1 MTFEEFIYSLGLG
14 RQKIESDGNIHRFKP
29 PGSKTNSGW
38 YVSFPHLE
46 YETGVVG
53 DWKTGIQ
60 ENFYSFNKSEF
71 TPEQKRRYAKQV
83 AKTTAQRKNDEAKKH
98 IVAKKKV
105 GEIWGTALTNDLDN
119 HPYLVNKQIKAH
131 NVRID
136 SYGNLLIPLYDRNRV
151 MWNIQRINP
160 NGEKRF
166 LKGARIDGCY
176 HPIGFLNNMIPQII
190 LSEGPSTGMS
200 IYQATNIPTVV
211 TFGAGKLESIA
222 SIIRAKYPN
231 SKIIIAGDDDRFNS
245 INTGRNK
252 ALIAARKVNGISI
265 FPKFKDL
272 STKPTDFNDLHI
284 LEGLETVKEQFKV
297 VCDVF

>member
-1 MTFEEFIYSLGLG
+1 MTFEEFIYNLGLG
-14 RQKIESDGNIHRFKP
+14 RQQIISDGIIHRFKP

-38 YVSFPHLE
+38 YVSFSHFE

-53 DWKTGIQ
+53 DWKTGIR
-60 ENFYSFNKSEF
+60 ENFCNFNKSEF
-71 TPEQKRRYAKQV
+71 TPEQRRRYAEQV
-83 AKTTAQRKNDEAKKH
+83 AKTAAQRKNDEAKKH

-105 GEIWGTALTNDLDN
+105 GEIWGKALTNDLDN
-119 HPYLVNKQIKAH
+119 HPYLVNKQIKAY

-136 SYGNLLIPLYDRNRV
+136 SYGNLLMPLYDRNHV

-166 LKGARIDGCY
+166 IKGARIDECY
-176 HPIGFLNNMIPQII
+176 HPIGFLNNILPQII
-190 LSEGPSTGMS
+190 ICEGFSTGMS

-222 SIIRAKYPN
+222 TTIRNKYPN
-231 SKIIIAGDDDRFNS
+231 SKIIIAGDDDQFNS
-245 INTGRNK
+245 INTGKIK

-265 FPKFKDL
+265 FPKFNDL

-284 LEGLETVKEQFKV
+284 LEGLETVKEQFKA